1 MPPAEPGSDEPGPG
15 ESDRPPRTLVL
26 LRHGKSAY
34 PPGVSDH
41 DRPLAPRGRRG
52 AAMAGAWIT
61 ENLPVIDHVLCS
73 TAERTRQTLAAS
85 GLLQPTV
92 LVDYTDEIYEAYPE
106 ELLAL
111 VTAASPAERTLLLV
125 GHAPGIPALA
135 EQLAGPDSDPNAVAL
150 MRVKFPTAAIAV
162 LRLDG
167 DWADATTDSA
177 ALTHFG
183 RPGD

>member
-1 MPPAEPGSDEPGPG
+1 MPPADPGPDDSTG
-15 ESDRPPRTLVL
+15 RPRTLVL

-52 AAMAGAWIT
+52 AALAGAWIT

-73 TAERTRQTLAAS
+73 TAERTRQTLAATD
-85 GLLQPTV
+85 LLKPSV

-106 ELLAL
+106 ELLTL
-111 VTAASPAERTLLLV
+111 VTAASPAERTLMLV

-135 EQLAGPDSDPNAVAL
+135 QLLAGPDSDQDATAR
-150 MRVKFPTAAIAV
+150 MQTKFPTAAIAV
-162 LRLDG
+162 LQLDG
-167 DWADATTDSA
+167 DWADATA
-177 ALTHFG
+177 GNAVLTHFG